1 MNTKSKILWV
11 DDEIEILKPHI
22 LFLEQKGYELTPVSN
37 GNDALDLL
45 KTEDFDI
52 IFLDE
57 NMPGLSGLETLTHI
71 KNIKSGIPVVMIT
84 KSEEETIMEEAIG
97 SKIADYLI
105 KPVNPNQI
113 LLTLKKNLDDRRLIQ
128 EKTTGSYQREFT
140 KLGMEISPNLNFE
153 EWSALYKKL
162 IFWEIELQ
170 ESGDESM
177 LQILQT
183 QKEEANKVFSKA
195 FLRNYREWL
204 SDKNDPP
211 LLSHNVMQKA
221 VFPLL
226 GKNEKVLVVV
236 IDNLRYDQW
245 KTIQPAIEE
254 HFRVISDKMY
264 CSILP
269 TATQYARNSLFSGL
283 MPTEI
288 QKKFPKLWIED
299 DDDENSKNQFEP
311 ELLDELLKRMGVNIK
326 HNFTKILNLRAG
338 KKYVDTFSNI
348 ASNQLNVLVYN
359 FVDMLSHSK
368 TNMEIIK
375 ELANDESAYRSITSS
390 WFDHSPLAEVFELAA
405 KNHFKIVLTTDHGSI
420 RVKNP
425 IKIYGDR
432 ETNANI
438 RFKYGRNLNTEG
450 KNVFEL
456 KNPADLFL
464 PRPNV
469 STSYMFCIS
478 TDYFVYPN
486 NYNYYV
492 NFFADT
498 FQHGGISLEENLI
511 PLITL
516 APK

>member
-1 MNTKSKILWV
+1 MSVKSKILWV

-22 LFLEQKGYELTPVSN
+22 LFLEQKGYELYPVSN
-37 GNDALDLL
+37 GNDAIDMI
-45 KTEDFDI
+45 KSDDFDI

-57 NMPGLSGLETLTHI
+57 NMPGLSGLETLAQI
-71 KNIKSGIPVVMIT
+71 KNLKPGIPVVMIT

-97 SKIADYLI
+97 SKISDYLI

-128 EKTTGSYQREFT
+128 EKTSGSYQKEFARM
-140 KLGMEISPNLNFE
+140 GMEISPNLSVE
-153 EWSALYKKL
+153 EWIVLYRKI
-162 IFWEIELQ
+162 IFWELELQ
-170 ESGDESM
+170 KANDENM
-177 LQILQT
+177 LMILQT

-195 FLRNYREWL
+195 FIRNYRDWL
-204 SDKNDPP
+204 TDSKTPP
-211 LLSHNVMQKA
+211 VLSHTLMQKS
-221 VFPLL
+221 VFPALN
-226 GKNEKVLVVV
+226 KQEKVLVVV

-245 KTIQPAIEE
+245 KAIQPAIEE
-254 HFRVISDKMY
+254 HFRVLKDSMY

-269 TATQYARNSLFSGL
+269 TATQYARNALFAGM
-283 MPTEI
+283 MPVDI
-288 QKKFPKLWIED
+288 QKRFPQYWVED
-299 DDDENSKNQFEP
+299 DDDENSKNQYES
-311 ELLDELLKRMGVNIK
+311 ELLGELLKRSGLNIK
-326 HNFTKILNLRAG
+326 FNFSKILNLRAG
-338 KKYVDTFSNI
+338 RKYVDTFSNI

-375 ELANDESAYRSITSS
+375 ELANDEAAYRSITRS
-390 WFDHSPLAEVFELAA
+390 WFDHSPLAEVFELASR
-405 KNHFKIVLTTDHGSI
+405 NNMKIILTTDHGSI

-425 IKIYGDR
+425 VKIYGDR

-438 RFKYGRNLNTEG
+438 RFKYGRNLNSDG

-456 KNPADLFL
+456 RNPAEFYL

-469 STSYMFCIS
+469 STSYMFCQS
-478 TDYFVYPN
+478 TDFFVYPN

-492 NFFADT
+492 NFFSDT

>member
-1 MNTKSKILWV
+1 MNVKSKILWV

-22 LFLEQKGYELTPVSN
+22 LFLEQKGYELSPVSN
-37 GNDALDLL
+37 GNDAIDLI

-57 NMPGLSGLETLTHI
+57 NMPGLSGLETLAII
-71 KNIKSGIPVVMIT
+71 KNLKPNIPVVMIT
-84 KSEEETIMEEAIG
+84 KSEEEAIMEEAIG
-97 SKIADYLI
+97 SKISDYLI

-113 LLTLKKNLDDRRLIQ
+113 LLSLKKNLDDRRLRH
-128 EKTTGSYQREFT
+128 EKTTGSYQKEFSRM
-140 KLGMEISPNLNFE
+140 GMEISPNLSVE
-153 EWSALYKKL
+153 EWIALYRKL
-162 IFWEIELQ
+162 IYWELELQ
-170 ESGDESM
+170 EADDEGM
-177 LQILQT
+177 MQILQT

-195 FLRNYREWL
+195 FIRNYREWL
-204 SDKNDPP
+204 TDEKKAPI
-211 LLSHNVMQKA
+211 LSHNLMQKV
-221 VFPLL
+221 VFPLINA
-226 GKNEKVLVVV
+226 KEKVLVVV

-245 KTIQPAIEE
+245 KAIQPAIEE
-254 HFRVISDKMY
+254 HFRVVADQMY
-264 CSILP
+264 CAILP
-269 TATQYARNSLFSGL
+269 TATQYARNSMFAGL
-283 MPTEI
+283 LPTEI
-288 QKKFPKLWIED
+288 QKKYPKLWIED

-311 ELLDELLKRMGVNIK
+311 ELFSELTKRVGLNIK
-326 HNFTKILNLRAG
+326 YNFAKILNLRAG
-338 KKYVDTFSNI
+338 RKYVETFSNI
-348 ASNQLNVLVYN
+348 ASNPLNVLIYN
-359 FVDMLSHSK
+359 FVDMLSHAK

-375 ELANDESAYRSITSS
+375 ELANDEAAYRSITSS

-405 KNHFKIVLTTDHGSI
+405 KHNYKIVLTTDHGSI

-425 IKIYGDR
+425 VKIFGDR

-438 RFKYGRNLNTEG
+438 RFKYGKNLNSDG

-456 KNPADLFL
+456 KNPADLFV
-464 PRPNV
+464 PRPNI

-478 TDYFVYPN
+478 TDFFVYPN

-492 NFFADT
+492 NFFSDT

>member
-1 MNTKSKILWV
+1 MSNKSKILWV

-22 LFLEQKGYELTPVSN
+22 LFLEQKGYELYPVSN
-37 GNDALDLL
+37 GNDAIDLI
-45 KTEDFDI
+45 KSTDFDI

-57 NMPGLSGLETLTHI
+57 NMPGLSGLETLAQI
-71 KNIKSGIPVVMIT
+71 KNLKPNIPVVMIT

-97 SKIADYLI
+97 SKISDYLI

-113 LLTLKKNLDDRRLIQ
+113 LLSLKKNLEDRRLIQ
-128 EKTTGSYQREFT
+128 EKTSGSYQKEFT
-140 KLGMEISPNLNFE
+140 RMGMEISPNLTVE
-153 EWSALYKKL
+153 EWITLYRKI
-162 IFWEIELQ
+162 IFWELELQ
-170 ESGDESM
+170 KANDENM
-177 LQILQT
+177 LMILQT

-195 FLRNYREWL
+195 FIRNYRDWL
-204 SDKNDPP
+204 TDAKASPI
-211 LLSHNVMQKA
+211 LSHTVMQKS

-226 GKNEKVLVVV
+226 NKQEKILVVV

-245 KTIQPAIEE
+245 KAIEPAIEG
-254 HFRVISDKMY
+254 HFRVVQDSMY

-269 TATQYARNSLFSGL
+269 TATQYARNSMFAGM
-283 MPTEI
+283 MPVDI
-288 QKKFPKLWIED
+288 QKRFPQYWTED
-299 DDDENSKNQFEP
+299 DDDENSKNQFES
-311 ELLDELLKRMGVNIK
+311 ELFGELLKRSGLNLK
-326 HNFTKILNLRAG
+326 FNFSKILNLRAG
-338 KKYVDTFSNI
+338 RKYVDTFSNI
-348 ASNQLNVLVYN
+348 ASNQINVLVYN

-375 ELANDESAYRSITSS
+375 ELANDEAAYRSITRS

-405 KNHFKIVLTTDHGSI
+405 RHNFKIILTTDHGSI

-425 IKIYGDR
+425 VKIYGDR

-438 RFKYGRNLNTEG
+438 RFKYGKNLNSDG

-456 KNPADLFL
+456 RNPAELHL
-464 PRPNV
+464 PRPNI
-469 STSYMFCIS
+469 STTYMFCQS